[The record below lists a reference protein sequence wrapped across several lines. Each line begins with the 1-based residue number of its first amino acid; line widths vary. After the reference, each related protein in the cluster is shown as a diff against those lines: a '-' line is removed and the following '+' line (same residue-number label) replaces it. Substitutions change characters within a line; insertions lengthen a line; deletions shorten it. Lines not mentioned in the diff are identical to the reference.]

1 MKTTS
6 IITVSGAIAVI
17 LLALIKISGGSFE
30 KFEKVAPAHVKEKS
44 HSTAKKNN
52 ATLVDFLPMKYEHN
66 STPIHVEPVDAIAAT
81 RLGSA
86 KEDAK
91 TDGDLR
97 LDEIVFIEEEVTF
110 DLGFDVAEYLP
121 ADFNPYASSA
131 LTLEDIVFIEK
142 EEEIELGFD
151 TEEYLPIVFN
161 AYATA
166 HPDLSAIEFIE
177 VDELELGFDTSAY
190 LPVGFDPY
198 AKPES
203 DLQTIVFIEEETAVE
218 LDFDVNAYL
227 PADFDPYAP
236 AAFDL
241 DQINFIE
248 EEEEID
254 LWKETSTNVV
264 F

>member
-6 IITVSGAIAVI
+6 IITVSGAIAII
-17 LLALIKISGGSFE
+17 LLALIKLNGGSFE
-30 KFEKVAPAHVKEKS
+30 KVTAAHVNEKLQT
-44 HSTAKKNN
+44 TAIKNN
-52 ATLVDFLPMKYEHN
+52 VTLVDLLPIKYEYN
-66 STPIHVEPVDAIAAT
+66 SNPIYVQPVDAIVAT
-81 RLGSA
+81 RLGST
-86 KEDAK
+86 KETAI

-97 LDEIVFIEEEVTF
+97 LDEIVFIEEEITL

-121 ADFNPYASSA
+121 ADFDPYASSELA
-131 LTLEDIVFIEK
+131 LDDIVFIEE

-151 TEEYLPIVFN
+151 TLEYLPIVFDVF
-161 AYATA
+161 ATA
-166 HPDLSAIEFIE
+166 EPDLAAIEFIE
-177 VDELELGFDTSAY
+177 VDELELDFDTSAY

-198 AKPES
+198 AKPEP
-203 DLQTIVFIEEETAVE
+203 DLQNIAFIEEESAVE

-254 LWKETSTNVV
+254 LWKETSTNVI